1 MKGNPRVVAD
11 LQEGIQAEESRM
23 REARVEFQEQ
33 MRMKKEKELVKKA
46 LADADR
52 GLKQRKQ
59 ALKQKDKVMA
69 ALAASRAYTLEMLRA
84 KHRTGGTKQHAKN
97 RSQVLEQVRE
107 VGELSAVQ
115 TSHWN
120 SFKVAWDG
128 AMAAFHKE
136 NWAVFFFAEMM
147 QKVLQDLLAGQT
159 DALSVFLDHEKAPVL
174 GEVPALVVPVPESG

>member
-128 AMAAFHKE
+128 AMAAFQKE
-136 NWAVFFFAEMM
+136 SWAGVFAEMM
-147 QKVLQDLLAGQT
+147 QKDLQDLMAGQT
-159 DALSVFLDHEKAPVL
+159 DALSVFLENEKARVL
-174 GEVPALVVPVPESG
+174 GEVLALVVLVPESG